1 MPSLYQSLSA
11 QVAATLREEVHTG
24 GWKRLLPGE
33 RQLAE
38 RLNVS
43 RKTVRKALAV
53 LRSEGLIRT
62 ERSRA
67 STLVKARAHAT
78 RTPSSRVALLLPEPL
93 EGARPFTVLWVSHL
107 MTLLHGSGVR
117 LEIVSGWKYF
127 GARASRSLRRLV
139 DSHPAGCWILG
150 RSHRALQQWFTE
162 SGVPAIVAGSAH
174 AGIGMPS
181 VDIDHRALCRHA
193 AATFLRHGH
202 QRLALFLEKAGHAG
216 DDDSEQGLR
225 EGVTTANTM
234 LPPLICRPDKG
245 PTSVIRELKRLQ
257 ALPQPPTGYLLS
269 NSFSYLT
276 VLSHFALQGLR
287 VPRDV
292 SLISRDEEPF
302 LSHLQPTPTRY
313 SIPPA
318 KFAAALHQAIKR
330 VEADSERTGF
340 EVRIMPDFVQG
351 GSVGPPTSS
360 ASDSRRSGIVT
371 QEDHSRTRA

>member
-11 QVAATLREEVHTG
+11 QVAATLREEVRAG
-24 GWKRLLPGE
+24 SWKRLLPGE

-43 RKTVRKALAV
+43 RKTVRKALAM
-53 LRSEGLIRT
+53 LRSEGIIRT

-67 STLVKARAHAT
+67 STPLKMRSRAAKH
-78 RTPSSRVALLLPEPL
+78 PNIKVALLLPEPL

-107 MTLLHGSGVR
+107 MTLLHESGMQLDV
-117 LEIVSGWKYF
+117 VSGWKYF
-127 GARASRSLRRLV
+127 GARAGRSLRRLV

-150 RSHRALQQWFTE
+150 RSHRVLQQWFA
-162 SGVPAIVAGSAH
+162 GNGAPAIVAGSTH
-174 AGIGMPS
+174 AGIELPS

-193 AATFLRHGH
+193 AVAFLRQGH

-216 DDDSEQGLR
+216 DDDSEQGFR
-225 EGVTTANTM
+225 EGLATAATM

-245 PTSVIRELKRLQ
+245 PASVIRELRRLQ
-257 ALPQPPTGYLLS
+257 ALPRPPTGYLLS

-276 VLSHFALQGLR
+276 VLSHFALQGLQ

-302 LSHLQPTPTRY
+302 LSHLQPAPTRY

-330 VEADSERTGF
+330 VAADGERGGF
-340 EVRIMPDFVQG
+340 EVRIMPDFVKG
-351 GSVGPPTSS
+351 GSVGQPKQ
-360 ASDSRRSGIVT
+360 G
-371 QEDHSRTRA
+371 